1 MRLAVQA
8 CGFVC
13 FAVSLGLVARADG
26 PKDNLPGEVR
36 PIPPVGVEVSEA
48 DRAELEQG
56 LHKLQEKIEQ
66 LRKRGQKE
74 AKIAALVPDVEVF
87 ARAVHGALTYREF
100 FVAGDVAKGKSLWRD
115 GLARADALLS
125 GDAPWTRQTGLVVRG
140 YVSKLDNTV
149 QPYGLVIPESYQFDG
164 AARHRLDLWFHG
176 RGETLSEVNF
186 LDQRQKQL
194 GQIAPADTIVL
205 HPYGRY
211 SNAFK
216 LAGEVDVLEAL
227 DSVRGRYRVDDDR
240 VVVRGFSMGGAGVW
254 HMAVHRPD
262 LWVAATPGA
271 GFSETPA
278 FLKIFQ
284 QEEVAPAPWE
294 RTLWHMY
301 DCTDWARNLVNLPTI
316 AYSGEL
322 DRQKQAADVMALALA
337 KQGLTLTH
345 IIGPQTQHKL
355 HPDSLAEIERRL
367 ASIVAKGRQR
377 VPHEIDFTT
386 YTLRYNRM
394 AWIAIEALDEHW
406 KPARVRGQI
415 GDGAAVDL
423 HIENIAALRLA
434 FPSGWSP
441 FLPERSVSIMIDD
454 HLVSVPGPETDRSWS
469 VRLNRVKSKWQV
481 VAGDTP
487 NGGKRPGLQ
496 GPIDDAFLD
505 AFVFVRPTSKGR
517 HDAID
522 RWTQAELQHAIDQWR
537 RQMRGVAR
545 VVDDVAL
552 DEATIASCNLVLWG
566 DPKSNQVLAKLAD
579 RLPIGWTE
587 REVIVGNDRYAAEQ
601 HVPVLIYPNPLNPQ
615 RYVVLNSSF
624 TYREYDY
631 LNNARQ
637 VPKLPDWAVIDVR
650 TPADSR
656 WPGNIVAA
664 DFFDEQWKL
673 KPRAK

>member
-1 MRLAVQA
+1 MTRV
-8 CGFVC
+8 VC
-13 FAVSLGLVARADG
+13 NGVVFCWALSVIGLRAWADG
-26 PKDNLPGEVR
+26 PKDNVPDQVR
-36 PIPPVGVEVSEA
+36 PIPPVGVEVSDA

-56 LHKLQEKIEQ
+56 LHTLQAKIEQ
-66 LRKRGQKE
+66 LRKRAQKDK
-74 AKIAALVPDVEVF
+74 AIAELLPDVEIF
-87 ARAVHGALTYREF
+87 DRAVHDALRYREF
-100 FVAGDVAKGKSLWRD
+100 FIPGDVVRGKSLLRD

-140 YVSKLDNTV
+140 YVSKLDDTV
-149 QPYGLVIPESYQFDG
+149 QPYGLVIPESYWFDG

-186 LDQRQKQL
+186 LDQRQKQV

-227 DSVRGRYRVDDDR
+227 ESVRSRYRVDQDR

-284 QEEVAPAPWE
+284 DETVKPTAWE
-294 RTLWHMY
+294 RTLWQMY

-322 DRQKQAADVMALALA
+322 DRQKQAADIMAEALA

-367 ASIVAKGRQR
+367 ASIVAKGRDR
-377 VPHEIDFTT
+377 APREIDFTT
-386 YTLRYNRM
+386 YTLRYNKM
-394 AWIAIEALDEHW
+394 AWLEIEALGEHW
-406 KPARVRGQI
+406 QPARVQARLGEHA
-415 GDGAAVDL
+415 GVEL
-423 HIENIAALRLA
+423 KTENVVALKLA
-434 FPSGWSP
+434 FPAGWSP
-441 FLPERSVSIMIDD
+441 FVPQPSLSVVIDGQSVSAR
-454 HLVSVPGPETDRSWS
+454 GPETDRSWS
-469 VRLNRVKSKWQV
+469 VQLERVGSTWQLANPAPAV
-481 VAGDTP
+481 VR
-487 NGGKRPGLQ
+487 KRHGQQ

-505 AFVFVRPTSKGR
+505 SFVFVQPTDKAR
-517 HDAID
+517 HPAVEQ
-522 RWTQAELQHAIDQWR
+522 WANAELQHAIEHWR

-545 VVDDVAL
+545 VVDDVDL
-552 DEATIASCNLVLWG
+552 DEPTIASSNLVLWG
-566 DPKSNQVLAKLAD
+566 DPESNEVL
-579 RLPIGWTE
+579 
-587 REVIVGNDRYAAEQ
+587 
-601 HVPVLIYPNPLNPQ
+601 
-615 RYVVLNSSF
+615 
-624 TYREYDY
+624 
-631 LNNARQ
+631 
-637 VPKLPDWAVIDVR
+637 
-650 TPADSR
+650 
-656 WPGNIVAA
+656 
-664 DFFDEQWKL
+664 
-673 KPRAK
+673 